1 MSSSPSPSSRVAPLA
16 WLILVVAALSGALW
30 WWMIGRPVPL
40 PDAPTSRIAC
50 VSYAPFRRAG
60 ETPLDLHAYVSPAQI
75 DADLRALSQRFDCV
89 RTYSQAFGLNAV
101 PEIAERYG
109 MKVLMGIWLGR
120 DLASNEREVSMGIT
134 TATAHPGVL
143 RGVIVG
149 NEVLLRGELSSKA
162 LAAYVNRV
170 RAGTHDTHVPVT
182 YADVWEFWLRYP
194 EMADAVDYIT
204 IHILPYWEDQPV
216 EPKDALAHVA
226 EVYAKVKNRF
236 PGRSVMIGETGWPS
250 QGKQRHG
257 AAASLVNEA
266 RYMREFL
273 RYAGTV
279 DMPYNVIE
287 AFDQPWK
294 REQEGTVGGYWG
306 IFDDQA
312 RPKFSMQGPVV
323 EEPRWYLGLAAG
335 GAGLVLFL
343 LAAPWRR
350 HWQGAKGWL
359 ALALGGF
366 ASGTA
371 MAWQFRQIWFAAR
384 NSLDWV
390 SSLSMCVLAFATAIG
405 LARWVATRLAGEMPP
420 TAPKRG
426 LRFAWM
432 FGLTFYGLL
441 LVFDGRYR
449 DFPLGLFWPPALGYL
464 LAALL
469 EAGRNAIVP
478 TVEERFLSCAL
489 PLLAAGVV
497 AQEVGLNPATWL
509 WLGLNLAFAA
519 AVWIEWRRSARLQAY
534 QA

>member
-1 MSSSPSPSSRVAPLA
+1 
-16 WLILVVAALSGALW
+16 
-30 WWMIGRPVPL
+30 
-40 PDAPTSRIAC
+40 
-50 VSYAPFRRAG
+50 
-60 ETPLDLHAYVSPAQI
+60 
-75 DADLRALSQRFDCV
+75 
-89 RTYSQAFGLNAV
+89 
-101 PEIAERYG
+101 
-109 MKVLMGIWLGR
+109 
-120 DLASNEREVSMGIT
+120 
-134 TATAHPGVL
+134 
-143 RGVIVG
+143 
-149 NEVLLRGELSSKA
+149 
-162 LAAYVNRV
+162 
-170 RAGTHDTHVPVT
+170 
-182 YADVWEFWLRYP
+182 
-194 EMADAVDYIT
+194 
-204 IHILPYWEDQPV
+204 
-216 EPKDALAHVA
+216 
-226 EVYAKVKNRF
+226 
-236 PGRSVMIGETGWPS
+236 
-250 QGKQRHG
+250 
-257 AAASLVNEA
+257 
-266 RYMREFL
+266 
-273 RYAGTV
+273 
-279 DMPYNVIE
+279 MPYNVIE

-323 EEPRWYLGLAAG
+323 EEPRWHLGLAAG
-335 GAGLVLFL
+335 AAGLVLFL

-359 ALALGGF
+359 ALALAGF

-384 NSLDWV
+384 NSLDWAF
-390 SSLSMCVLAFATAIG
+390 SLSMCVLAFATAIG
-405 LARWVATRLAGEMPP
+405 LARWVATRLAGEMPT
-420 TAPKRG
+420 TAPKRR

-519 AVWIEWRRSARLQAY
+519 AVWIEWRRSSRLQAH